1 MLAVDATLIRSAAT
15 RMNFVFHAAKT
26 LHMYSKGPSWEL
38 VLEQTDYYAE
48 SHLCLSPFLLSS
60 LCFLFLTGLLCYRK
74 DVGLKD
80 KRICKTTVQGRY
92 LLSDDWGHVCDAL
105 SVDPV
110 SRCCS
115 GKGAQFDCQ

>member
-1 MLAVDATLIRSAAT
+1 
-15 RMNFVFHAAKT
+15 
-26 LHMYSKGPSWEL
+26 
-38 VLEQTDYYAE
+38 
-48 SHLCLSPFLLSS
+48 
-60 LCFLFLTGLLCYRK
+60 K

-92 LLSDDWGHVCDAL
+92 LLSDDWGILFAFTSHGLYCLLEYLLDGYTPLTLLTIVGHVCDAL